1 MTRICKNIITS
12 IALLL
17 TLLPATMIAGN
28 TTVTAKIDSVAIL
41 MGKQT
46 RLHYQIVQD
55 KGVEGTFVSDNPQLA
70 GPNVEIIGEPHNDT
84 TDLGNNRIQIDRTL
98 IVQSFDSGIWEIPA
112 AKYMVGRDTIFSNA
126 LNLKVVPVNVD
137 SMTIVH
143 GYKGTADV
151 PFNLFDYLPDFIYYY
166 WWILVL
172 VLALAAVGYYLYQ
185 RHKNGKPML
194 KSQKKEIP
202 PFDEAIEALNSLKA
216 AKLWQNGQEKEYFT
230 RLTDILRRYIDRR
243 FGINAVEM
251 TSSQIIDTLRRNEET
266 KAVNEQLKLILEVA
280 DFVKF
285 ANMRPLPDD
294 SEAAWNRAQYF
305 VNETKPVEVVA
316 DEQQAEGNGEAA
328 KAEATAQQAKN
339 QTNAT
344 K

>member
-1 MTRICKNIITS
+1 M
-12 IALLL
+12 
-17 TLLPATMIAGN
+17 
-28 TTVTAKIDSVAIL
+28 
-41 MGKQT
+41 
-46 RLHYQIVQD
+46 
-55 KGVEGTFVSDNPQLA
+55 
-70 GPNVEIIGEPHNDT
+70 
-84 TDLGNNRIQIDRTL
+84 
-98 IVQSFDSGIWEIPA
+98 
-112 AKYMVGRDTIFSNA
+112 
-126 LNLKVVPVNVD
+126 
-137 SMTIVH
+137 
-143 GYKGTADV
+143 

-166 WWILVL
+166 WWIFVL

>member
-112 AKYMVGRDTIFSNA
+112 AKYMVGRDTIF
-126 LNLKVVPVNVD
+126 
-137 SMTIVH
+137 
-143 GYKGTADV
+143 
-151 PFNLFDYLPDFIYYY
+151 
-166 WWILVL
+166 
-172 VLALAAVGYYLYQ
+172 
-185 RHKNGKPML
+185 
-194 KSQKKEIP
+194 
-202 PFDEAIEALNSLKA
+202 
-216 AKLWQNGQEKEYFT
+216 
-230 RLTDILRRYIDRR
+230 
-243 FGINAVEM
+243 
-251 TSSQIIDTLRRNEET
+251 
-266 KAVNEQLKLILEVA
+266 
-280 DFVKF
+280 
-285 ANMRPLPDD
+285 
-294 SEAAWNRAQYF
+294 
-305 VNETKPVEVVA
+305 
-316 DEQQAEGNGEAA
+316 
-328 KAEATAQQAKN
+328 
-339 QTNAT
+339 
-344 K
+344 

>member
-1 MTRICKNIITS
+1 M
-12 IALLL
+12 
-17 TLLPATMIAGN
+17 
-28 TTVTAKIDSVAIL
+28 
-41 MGKQT
+41 
-46 RLHYQIVQD
+46 
-55 KGVEGTFVSDNPQLA
+55 
-70 GPNVEIIGEPHNDT
+70 
-84 TDLGNNRIQIDRTL
+84 
-98 IVQSFDSGIWEIPA
+98 
-112 AKYMVGRDTIFSNA
+112 
-126 LNLKVVPVNVD
+126 
-137 SMTIVH
+137 
-143 GYKGTADV
+143 
-151 PFNLFDYLPDFIYYY
+151 
-166 WWILVL
+166 VL

-328 KAEATAQQAKN
+328 KSEATAQQAKN